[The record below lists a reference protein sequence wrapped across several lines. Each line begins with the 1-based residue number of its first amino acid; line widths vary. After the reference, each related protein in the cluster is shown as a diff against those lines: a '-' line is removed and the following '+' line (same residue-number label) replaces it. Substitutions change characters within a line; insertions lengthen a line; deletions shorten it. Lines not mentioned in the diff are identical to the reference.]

1 MGYNVEY
8 VTAGYYP
15 QMQAL
20 TDNSITAT
28 LEIWSSNIGE
38 NWQKALDTGQVEELG
53 NLGLKAA

>member
-15 QMQAL
+15 QVSAVA
-20 TDNSITAT
+20 DGDIHAT

-38 NWQKALDTGQVEELG
+38 GWDEHFEFRCR
-53 NLGLKAA
+53 